1 MGDPHF
7 LSFILVPMDKLYRT
21 IFALLFVVASMS
33 NMIGHGTRSKIA
45 SLNRAK
51 VQGRPSM
58 TATVARSKLVDVG
71 VQVDEHPSV
80 NPSDS
85 AEKELFPCESLQ
97 ITAIGAVCDG
107 ARLDF
112 PEVRLK
118 DVLEEDRHLP
128 RESNFISISEKTVG
142 DAVYR
147 NLVIV
152 LRWEPA
158 TPEFLQIYLKEYI
171 PYWGDRIPYRLFW
184 NAQYDICTGRCSTFS
199 ESGEYLPADI
209 DGLSPALAADINFN
223 GVPAAFWNMNIN
235 P

>member
-1 MGDPHF
+1 M
-7 LSFILVPMDKLYRT
+7 SFILARMDKPFRAVF
-21 IFALLFVVASMS
+21 ILLFVIASLS
-33 NMIGHGTRSKIA
+33 KVIGFGARSKIE
-45 SLNRAK
+45 SLNRMK
-51 VQGRPSM
+51 VQGRSLM
-58 TATVARSKLVDVG
+58 TANEARSVLVDDSI
-71 VQVDEHPSV
+71 QMDKQPSV
-80 NPSDS
+80 DLYDDTDR
-85 AEKELFPCESLQ
+85 ETFPCESLQ

-107 ARLDF
+107 SRLDF
-112 PEVRLK
+112 PEVKLK

-147 NLVIV
+147 NLVIA

-158 TPEFLQIYLKEYI
+158 TPEFLQIYLKEYL
-171 PYWGDRIPYRLFW
+171 PYWEDRIPYRLFW

-209 DGLSPALAADINFN
+209 DGLSPSLAADVNFN
-223 GVPAAFWNMNIN
+223 GVPAAFWNMNVN